1 MALDTSIYGML
12 NTQFPQFDPS
22 NAMNQANM
30 LQKLKAQQME
40 MQAAQAASQKANA
53 IQELLGQSDFT
64 PGGKVDT
71 NTLAKIRGIDFDTY
85 SKLATANQLMDKSVA
100 ETAKLQ
106 AETDAKESERMMKF
120 EEAQHDAAGRA
131 MEAYTSTKGSVG
143 EKQAAAQKVWDQD
156 FADLSEIAPKGHKMP
171 RQFDPG
177 VFSVASKDYLDRQ
190 EKRREQGFKEKI
202 ETGKLAVE
210 RGRLGVEQR
219 RESREERAAKEKEAG
234 GLTDEGAQFAVDRY
248 LSGDTTAFQGYG
260 RGTQGAKNLEKLNNL
275 LAKTA
280 AGRGITP
287 DQLNSAKMGLAAET
301 AEARTTG
308 KLAGS
313 MEYVIPTVRQAADN
327 FRETQSALNVK
338 VPSPVLNRFVQGG
351 QFETGNPE
359 ITAALASA
367 DFLASEWAA
376 LKSRGTPK
384 ESDKAVT
391 RKLIA
396 PYLASGQVD
405 ALVAQIKKET
415 DIAEKASA
423 GRMGAVEGGRGGKGG
438 GAPAGKEDPL
448 GIR

>member
-1 MALDTSIYGML
+1 MPIDTSIYQNL

-22 NAMNQANM
+22 AAMKQANM
-30 LQKLKAQQME
+30 LQQLRQQQME
-40 MQAAQAASQKANA
+40 TQAAAAASQKANA
-53 IQELLGQSDFT
+53 IQDILSQSNFE
-64 PGGKVDT
+64 PGGKVDA
-71 NTLAKIRGIDFDTY
+71 NTLAKIRGVDFDTY
-85 SKLATANQLMDKSVA
+85 SKLATANQLMDKTTA
-100 ETAKLQ
+100 ETARAQ
-106 AETDAKESERMMKF
+106 AETDAKQTDRMLKF
-120 EEAQHDAAGRA
+120 EEAQNDAAGRA
-131 MEAYTSTKGSVG
+131 MQAYTDTKGSVA
-143 EKQAAAQKVWDQD
+143 EKQAAAQKVWDQE
-156 FADLSEIAPKGHKMP
+156 FTDLNEIAPKGHKMP
-171 RQFDPG
+171 RQFDAG
-177 VFSVASKDYLDRQ
+177 VFAVASKDYVDRQ
-190 EKRREQGFKEKI
+190 DKRRQETFKEKI
-202 ETGKLAVE
+202 DAERIGIE

-219 RESREERAAKEKEAG
+219 RESREERAQKQKEAG

-248 LSGDTTAFQGYG
+248 LSGDPTAFQGYG

-275 LAKTA
+275 LARTA
-280 AGRGITP
+280 AARGINP
-287 DQLNSAKMGLAAET
+287 EQLNRARMGLAAET

-338 VPSPVLNRFVQGG
+338 VPSQTLNKFVQAG
-351 QFETGNPE
+351 QFETGDPN

-396 PYLASGQVD
+396 PYRASGQVD

-415 DIAEKASA
+415 DIAEQASA
-423 GRMGAVEGGRGGKGG
+423 SRMGAVEGGRGGKGG
-438 GAPAGKEDPL
+438 GAPKEDPL